1 MVDIGLVTSGVIL
14 LGLAVKGYRID
25 RARGRKP
32 LWWLHA
38 LNFAVGMAAIAW
50 VVYDYLR

>member
-1 MVDIGLVTSGVIL
+1 MLVTSGVGL
-14 LGLAVKGYRID
+14 LRLAVEGYKLD

-50 VVYDYLR
+50 VVYNYLL